1 MNTRII
7 AQITPIGKRLQLDK
21 ETYAEIDRDFGRITI
36 HQGSRTGSHTD
47 WGGKVIGYLS
57 LAHAVQVV
65 KAALDINEHLDDE
78 DAEIEAMLRR
88 YEEQQD
94 AKADATSAH
103 SAWD

>member
-1 MNTRII
+1 MSILT
-7 AQITPIGKRLQLDK
+7 QITPAGKRLQLDD
-21 ETYAEIDRDFGRITI
+21 ETYAEVNQYTDTITI
-36 HQGSRTGSHTD
+36 HQGRRTGDLSD

-88 YEEQQD
+88 YEDQQD